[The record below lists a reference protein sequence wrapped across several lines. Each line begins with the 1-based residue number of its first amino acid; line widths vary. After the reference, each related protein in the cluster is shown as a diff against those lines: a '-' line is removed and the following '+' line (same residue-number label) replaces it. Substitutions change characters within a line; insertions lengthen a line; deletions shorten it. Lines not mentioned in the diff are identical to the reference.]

1 MLQDTRTALP
11 TELADIRQMNFDD
24 WTLED
29 LVKYLE
35 ESRTGKKTKAKQTH
49 NPVYAAEGGSI
60 DDLIEYLRR

>member
-1 MLQDTRTALP
+1 MYTETRASLP

-24 WTLED
+24 WTLDD

-35 ESRTGKKTKAKQTH
+35 ESKTGKKSKAKAH

>member
-11 TELADIRQMNFDD
+11 TELADIHQMNFDD

-35 ESRTGKKTKAKQTH
+35 ESRTGKKQKAR

>member
-1 MLQDTRTALP
+1 MLQDTQTALP
-11 TELADIRQMNFDD
+11 TELADIRMMDFSS
-24 WTLED
+24 WTLDD

-35 ESRTGKKTKAKQTH
+35 ESKTGKKSKAKAH

>member
-1 MLQDTRTALP
+1 MLQDTQTALP

-24 WTLED
+24 WTLDD
-29 LVKYLE
+29 LVKYLD
-35 ESRTGKKTKAKQTH
+35 ESKTCKKAPKKKAS